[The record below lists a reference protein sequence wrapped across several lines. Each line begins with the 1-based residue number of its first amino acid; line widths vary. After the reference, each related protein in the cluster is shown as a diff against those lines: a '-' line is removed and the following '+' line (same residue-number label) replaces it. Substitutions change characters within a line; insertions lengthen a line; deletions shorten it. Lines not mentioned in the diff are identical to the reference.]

1 MGRGDKKLAEGGTS
15 EPGQTTDGLSTAGV
29 SIGAVHAIDPP
40 DGRVAM
46 VRPEDRAAEPV
57 VAQVPA
63 DKVDEWKR
71 EGWIIKE

>member
-1 MGRGDKKLAEGGTS
+1 MTRGKDKLADGGQQ
-15 EPGQTTDGLSTAGV
+15 EPGRTADGLSTAGV

-40 DGRVAM
+40 AGRVAM

-63 DKVDEWKR
+63 DKVPEWEAAGWKR
-71 EGWIIKE
+71 KD